1 MTPLSNR
8 APKLLLDA
16 CGRGNNVCVS
26 GKLAALLVATVVL
39 AGCGSSSNQA
49 DKGTVSVG
57 AYGVFPARTATTA
70 PASAAVCRTDAR
82 TLAGDARA
90 FVVHFDSGAGAYPAD
105 LNYVIVR
112 DDLARFRSH
121 GCDPAVLGR
130 ALTRGLTAVQRGK
143 LVEHLPSS
151 IAGALRDALAAT

>member
-1 MTPLSNR
+1 MT
-8 APKLLLDA
+8 
-16 CGRGNNVCVS
+16 
-26 GKLAALLVATVVL
+26 GKLVALVVATVVL
-39 AGCGSSSNQA
+39 AGCGSSSRNG
-49 DKGTVSVG
+49 DEGTVSVG

-70 PASAAVCRTDAR
+70 PASAAVCRTDAG
-82 TLAGDARA
+82 TLAADARA

-130 ALTRGLTAVQRGK
+130 ALAGRLTPVQRSK
-143 LVEHLPSS
+143 LVEHLPGS
-151 IAGALRDALAAT
+151 IAQILHGALANS